1 MAKIL
6 TDQRPDPDTLLEKVQ
21 LAEARRRRG
30 RLKIFFGACAGVG
43 KTFGMLLAA
52 RDRRAEGLD
61 VVAGYVE
68 THKRAET
75 EQLLQGLE
83 ILPLRFVEYQG
94 AQLREFDLDA
104 ALARHPALILVDEL
118 AHTNAPGSRH
128 LKRWQDID
136 ELLEAGI
143 DVYTAINV
151 QHIESLN
158 DVISQ
163 ITGIP
168 VWETVP
174 DAVLAKANE
183 IELIDLPPDELLQ
196 RLKEG
201 KVYLPRQAEHA
212 AQNFFRKGNLIAL
225 RELALRR
232 TADSVDVEMRDYRD
246 DHAIQNVWQV
256 KERMLVCIGPGGN
269 AENLVRA
276 AYRLARLLKA
286 EWIVVYIET
295 AKLQRLSRDQRDA
308 TLRTLKLA
316 EELGAE
322 TVTLSGR
329 KLADEVISYAR
340 TRNATRIVLGKPT
353 FSGWKRWL
361 FGSLVDTIV
370 RMAND
375 IDIHVVGRE
384 SNFLSQAG
392 AKPYFSRSRLYL
404 GLASEEPSPLFK
416 LREGYFWAVTATAI
430 CTGIAWFMLGH
441 FDPANLI
448 MVYLLGVVVVAER
461 YGRGPSVLSSFMS
474 VLLFDFCFVPP
485 QFSFAVSDSQ
495 YLITFTVM
503 LLVALVIS
511 SMTANTHQQAMIARL
526 RERRIASLYAM
537 SRELASTR
545 GKDNIVRIAVK
556 HVAEVFE
563 AQAVVLLPDE
573 SGRIVYPGSEG
584 VTQSCHGSDLSVA
597 QWVYDHG
604 QMAGQGTDT
613 LPGGEL
619 VYLPLKASSGMIGVL
634 TLLPLNPARIALPE
648 QQRLLETFVNQIALA
663 LDRVKLAAE
672 AHNSQI
678 KMETEQL
685 RNSLLSAISHDLRT
699 PLAAIVGASS
709 SLMLDGDKLTRE
721 ARQELGQAIYDEAIR
736 MAGLAN
742 NLLDMARLE
751 SNTVILNRQWQ
762 PLEEIVGAALAGMV
776 SRMACHSIAIKLAH
790 DLPLVEI
797 DSMLIE
803 RVFANLLENAVKYT
817 PPGTPIEISAVS
829 YQSELIVTVSDKGAG
844 IPAGEEERIFEKF
857 HRVNSEGNQGGAG
870 LGLTICRSIVE
881 AHGGRIWADNLT
893 TGGAAFHFTL
903 PLTEPPVIE
912 SEEIA
917 EL

>member
-1 MAKIL
+1 MA
-6 TDQRPDPDTLLEKVQ
+6 DQRPDPDSLLERVQ
-21 LAEARRRRG
+21 RAEAKRRRG
-30 RLKIFFGACAGVG
+30 RLKVFFGASAGVG

-52 RDRRAEGLD
+52 RERRAEGLD

-75 EQLLQGLE
+75 EQLLEGLE
-83 ILPLRFVEYQG
+83 VLPPRLVEYRDT
-94 AQLREFDLDA
+94 QLREFDLDA
-104 ALARHPALILVDEL
+104 ALKRHPALILVDEL

-128 LKRWQDID
+128 PKRWQDVE
-136 ELLEAGI
+136 ELLESGI

-158 DVISQ
+158 DVVSQ

-174 DAVLAKANE
+174 DAVLEGANE

-201 KVYLPRQAEHA
+201 KVYIPQQAERA

-232 TADSVDVEMRDYRD
+232 TADRVDAQMRDYRE

-256 KERMLVCIGPGGN
+256 KERMLVCIGPGAS

-276 AYRLARLLKA
+276 AYRLAQLLKA
-286 EWIVVYIET
+286 EWIVLYVET
-295 AKLQRLSRDQRDA
+295 AKLQHLSKEQRDA
-308 TLRTLKLA
+308 VLRTLKLA

-322 TVTLSGR
+322 TVTLGGR
-329 KLADEVISYAR
+329 KLSEEVISYAR

-353 FSGWKRWL
+353 LSGWKRWL
-361 FGSLVDTIV
+361 LGSLVDTIV
-370 RMAND
+370 RQASD
-375 IDIHVVGRE
+375 IDIHVVGKE
-384 SNFLSQAG
+384 SDFLSQTREN
-392 AKPYFSRSRLYL
+392 PYFSRSRLYL
-404 GLASEEPSPLFK
+404 GLESGEQRPLFK
-416 LREGYFWAVTATAI
+416 WRADYFWAIAATAV
-430 CTGIAWFMLGH
+430 CTFVAWFMVGH
-441 FDPANLI
+441 FDLANLI
-448 MVYLLGVVVVAER
+448 MVYLLGVVVVAAR
-461 YGRGPSVLSSFMS
+461 YGRGPSALSSFLS
-474 VLLFDFCFVPP
+474 VVLFDFFFVPP
-485 QFSFAVSDSQ
+485 RFSFAVSDTQ
-495 YLITFTVM
+495 YLITFAVM

-511 SMTANTHQQAMIARL
+511 SMTASTRHQAKIAGH

-537 SRELASTR
+537 SRELTATR
-545 GKDNIVRIAVK
+545 GEENIVRIAVK
-556 HVAEVFE
+556 HMAEVFE
-563 AQAVVLLPDE
+563 AQAVILLPNE
-573 SGRIVYPGSEG
+573 TGRIVYPKGEGSA
-584 VTQSCHGSDLSVA
+584 QSSHGSDLSVA

-613 LPGGEL
+613 LPGGEM

-634 TLLPLNPARIALPE
+634 ALLPLNPARLALPE
-648 QQRLLETFVNQIALA
+648 QQRLLETFVSQIALA
-663 LDRVKLAAE
+663 LERVKLAAE
-672 AHNSQI
+672 AHSSQL

-709 SLMLDGDKLTRE
+709 SLVRNEDKLDDH
-721 ARQELGQAIYDEAIR
+721 ARHELSLAIYDEATR

-751 SNTVILNRQWQ
+751 AGAVVLNRQWQ
-762 PLEEIVGAALAGMV
+762 PLEEVVGGALAGLTARMV
-776 SRMACHSIAIKLAH
+776 NHPVTVKLPH

-797 DSMLIE
+797 DSLLIE

-817 PPGTPIEISAVS
+817 PPGTPVEISAATGS
-829 YQSELIVTVSDKGAG
+829 NELVVTVSDQGRG
-844 IPAGEEERIFEKF
+844 IPAGEEKQIFEKF
-857 HRVNSEGNQGGAG
+857 YRVTSEGNQGGAG
-870 LGLTICRSIVE
+870 LGLSICRSIVE
-881 AHGGRIWADNLT
+881 AHGGRIWADNLPS
-893 TGGAAFHFTL
+893 GGAAFHFAL
-903 PLTEPPVIE
+903 PLTEPPPMIE
-912 SEEIA
+912 HEEIA
-917 EL
+917 ES

>member
-1 MAKIL
+1 MS
-6 TDQRPDPDTLLEKVQ
+6 DQRPDPDTLLEKVQ

-30 RLKIFFGACAGVG
+30 HLKIFFGAAAGVG
-43 KTFGMLLAA
+43 KTFSMLLAA
-52 RDRRAEGLD
+52 RERRAEGLD

-68 THKRAET
+68 THQRAET
-75 EQLLQGLE
+75 EQLLDGLE
-83 ILPLRFVEYQG
+83 ILPPHFVHYQG
-94 AQLREFDLDA
+94 TKLREFDLDA
-104 ALARHPALILVDEL
+104 ALKRQPALILVDEL

-128 LKRWQDID
+128 TKRWQDVE

-151 QHIESLN
+151 QHVESLN
-158 DVISQ
+158 DVVAQ
-163 ITGIP
+163 ITGVP
-168 VWETVP
+168 VRETVP
-174 DAVLAKANE
+174 DAVLIKANE

-201 KVYLPRQAEHA
+201 KVYLPQQAARA

-225 RELALRR
+225 RELALRH
-232 TADSVDVEMRDYRD
+232 TADSVDAQMRDYRD

-276 AYRLARLLKA
+276 AYRLAQLLKA

-295 AKLQRLSRDQRDA
+295 AKLQRLSSEQRDA

-322 TVTLSGR
+322 TVTLSGHR
-329 KLADEVISYAR
+329 LADEVISYAR
-340 TRNATRIVLGKPT
+340 TRNASRIVLGKPS

-361 FGSLVDTIV
+361 YGSLVDTIV
-370 RMAND
+370 RLAND
-375 IDIHVVGRE
+375 IDIHVVGKE
-384 SNFLSQAG
+384 ANFLSQAG
-392 AKPYFSRSRLYL
+392 TNPYFSRSRLYL
-404 GLASEEPSPLFK
+404 GLASEEPVPLFK
-416 LREGYFWAVTATAI
+416 LHQGYISSVGATAI
-430 CTGIAWFMLGH
+430 CTGLAWLMLGY
-441 FDPANLI
+441 FDLANLI
-448 MVYLLGVVVVAER
+448 MVYLLGVVVVAAR
-461 YGRGPSVLSSFMS
+461 DGRGPAVLSSFLS

-495 YLITFTVM
+495 YLVTFAVM
-503 LLVALVIS
+503 LLVALMIS
-511 SMTANTHQQAMIARL
+511 STTANTRHQAMIAGH

-563 AQAVVLLPDE
+563 AQAVVLLPRE
-573 SGRIVYPGSEG
+573 TGRIVYPGGEG
-584 VTQSCHGSDLSVA
+584 VAQSCHGSDLSVA

-613 LPGGEL
+613 LPGGEM
-619 VYLPLKASSGMIGVL
+619 VYLPLKAASGMIGVL
-634 TLLPLNPARIALPE
+634 ALLPLNPARIALPE
-648 QQRLLETFVNQIALA
+648 QQRLLETFVSQIALA
-663 LDRVKLAAE
+663 LERVKLATE
-672 AHNSQI
+672 AHKAQI

-709 SLMLDGDKLTRE
+709 NLVRDDGRLGRAT
-721 ARQELGQAIYDEAIR
+721 RQELGQAIYDEAIR
-736 MAGLAN
+736 MAGLVN

-751 SNTVILNRQWQ
+751 ASTVILNRQWQ
-762 PLEEIVGAALAGMV
+762 PLEEVVGAALAGMS
-776 SRMACHSIAIKLAH
+776 SRMGRHPVAIKLPA

-803 RVFANLLENAVKYT
+803 RVFANLFENAVKYT
-817 PPGTPIEISAVS
+817 PPGTLIEISALS
-829 YQSELIVTVSDKGAG
+829 GQEELIVTVSDHGIG
-844 IPAGEEERIFEKF
+844 IPSGEEERIFEKF
-857 HRVNSEGNQGGAG
+857 HRLNSESNQGGAG

-881 AHGGRIWADNLT
+881 AHGGRIWEDNLP
-893 TGGAAFHFTL
+893 TGGAAFHFSL

-912 SEEIA
+912 REEMT
-917 EL
+917 ES

>member
-1 MAKIL
+1 MNN
-6 TDQRPDPDTLLEKVQ
+6 QRPDPDSLLVKVQ
-21 LAEARRRRG
+21 LAENRRRRG
-30 RLKIFFGACAGVG
+30 RLKIFFGASAGVG

-52 RDRRAEGLD
+52 RERRAEGLD

-75 EQLLQGLE
+75 EQLLEGLE
-83 ILPLRFVEYQG
+83 ILPQRFVEYQG
-94 AQLREFDLDA
+94 TQLREFDLDA
-104 ALARHPALILVDEL
+104 ALKRHPALILVDEL

-128 LKRWQDID
+128 PKRWQDIE

-143 DVYTAINV
+143 NVYTAINV

-158 DVISQ
+158 DVVSQ

-201 KVYLPRQAEHA
+201 KVYLPQQAERA

-232 TADSVDVEMRDYRD
+232 TADSVDAQMRDYRD

-276 AYRLARLLKA
+276 AYRLAQLLKA

-295 AKLQRLSRDQRDA
+295 ARLQRLSREQRDA

-322 TVTLSGR
+322 TVTLSGHR
-329 KLADEVISYAR
+329 LADEVISYAR
-340 TRNATRIVLGKPT
+340 SRNATRIVLGKPT

-370 RMAND
+370 RLAND
-375 IDIHVVGRE
+375 IDIHVVGKE

-392 AKPYFSRSRLYL
+392 TNPYFSRSRLYL

-416 LREGYFWAVTATAI
+416 LREGYIWSVTATAI
-430 CTGIAWFMLGH
+430 CTGIAWLMLGH
-441 FDPANLI
+441 FDLANLI
-448 MVYLLGVVVVAER
+448 MVYLLGVVVVAAR
-461 YGRGPSVLSSFMS
+461 YGRGPSVLSSFLS

-495 YLITFTVM
+495 YLVTFAVM
-503 LLVALVIS
+503 LLVALLIS
-511 SMTANTHQQAMIARL
+511 SMTANTHHQAMIAGL

-537 SRELASTR
+537 SRELAATR
-545 GKDNIVRIAVK
+545 GESNLVRIAIK

-563 AQAVVLLPDE
+563 AQAVVLLPDKT
-573 SGRIVYPGSEG
+573 GRIVYPRGEG
-584 VTQSCHGSDLSVA
+584 TAQSCHGSDLSVA

-613 LPGGEL
+613 LPGGEV

-634 TLLPLNPARIALPE
+634 ALLPLNPSRIALPE
-648 QQRLLETFVNQIALA
+648 QQRLLETFTSQIALA
-663 LDRVKLAAE
+663 LERVSLAAE
-672 AHNSQI
+672 AHNAQI

-709 SLMLDGDKLTRE
+709 SLVQDRDRLTND
-721 ARQELGQAIYDEAIR
+721 ARQELGQTIYDEAIR
-736 MAGLAN
+736 MASLAN

-751 SNTVILNRQWQ
+751 AGTVVLHLQWQ
-762 PLEEIVGAALAGMV
+762 PLEEVVGGTLASMT
-776 SRMACHSIAIKLAH
+776 SRMSYHPVAIKLPH

-817 PPGTPIEISAVS
+817 PAGTTIEISAVS
-829 YQSELIVTVSDKGAG
+829 GQGELIVTVSDQGGG
-844 IPAGEEERIFEKF
+844 IPAGEEKRIFEKF
-857 HRVNSEGNQGGAG
+857 HRVSSEGNQGGAG

-881 AHGGRIWADNLT
+881 AHGGRIWADNLPS
-893 TGGAAFHFTL
+893 GGAAFHFTL
-903 PLTEPPVIE
+903 PLTEPPMIE
-912 SEEIA
+912 HEEIA
-917 EL
+917 TS